1 MLRKFIIVAI
11 AALAAG
17 GVAVAQ
23 QMAPPGGQMA
33 PPAAAPGIKRTVMQK
48 FDVPAGEREAVS
60 ALVELPPSTDAA
72 KHTDPGPETG
82 YTVEG
87 EMTLNIDGQPGKLLK
102 AGDSYY
108 VPAGTQH
115 SARSGASGVKFVG
128 IYIVEKGK
136 PLASPAP

>member
-1 MLRKFIIVAI
+1 MLRKSIIIAI
-11 AALAAG
+11 AALAVG

-48 FDVPAGEREAVS
+48 FDVPAGERETVS

-72 KHTDPGPETG
+72 KHTHPGPETG
-82 YTVEG
+82 YIVEG
-87 EMTLNIDGQPGKLLK
+87 EITLNVDGQPGKLLK
-102 AGDSYY
+102 VGDSYY
-108 VPAGTQH
+108 VPAGTPH
-115 SARSGASGVKFVG
+115 SGRSGASGVKFVG